1 MIEIFYSVIIVEFIR
16 IVGNKKK
23 QGNRMNENNDKDMT
37 SAGSAS
43 EERKENKMGVL
54 PVNSL
59 LLTMS
64 LPMVASMLVQALY
77 NIVDSI
83 FVSRVAENA
92 LTAVS
97 MAFPLHTLMIALAGG
112 TCVGINAILS
122 KSLGEK
128 EYDRVNKAAVNG
140 IFLSVLS
147 YLLFLVIGLTLVRP
161 FYMSQ
166 TTDAEIVEF
175 GVQYLTIVLSCSFGI
190 FGQFIFERLLTSTGR
205 TFYTMITQGTGA
217 IINLILD
224 PILIFGLLGAPKMGV
239 RGAAIATVIG
249 QIVACILAYIF
260 NKKKNPDV
268 HISFKGFRP
277 DMQLIGHIYKIGI
290 PSIIMQSIGSLMVYI
305 LNKILISFSS
315 TAVAVFG
322 VYFKLQSFIF
332 MPIFGL
338 NNGMIPIIAYN
349 YGARKKDRMLKTW
362 KYAWIYA
369 TAMMILG
376 VIAFECF
383 PVPLLKLFD
392 ASENMTN
399 MGVVALRIIGIHFPV
414 AAYCIV
420 TGTMFQALGVSV
432 YSMITSI
439 MRQIVVL
446 IPAAYL
452 LSLLGNVDYVW
463 WSFPIAEVM
472 SAAATTFFFKKIHDN
487 VIDKMEAA

>member
-1 MIEIFYSVIIVEFIR
+1 
-16 IVGNKKK
+16 
-23 QGNRMNENNDKDMT
+23 MNENNDKDIT

-97 MAFPLHTLMIALAGG
+97 MAFPLQTLMIALAGG